1 MSTALSQ
8 RKPEKLD
15 KGKEKGKA
23 GGKGLKAASPIL
35 DGPTESDTSRPLD
48 SEEIQALAIRL
59 DELEKLHQEKKI
71 SQEEQQRPV
80 IVKKTKT
87 GPQKQP
93 IQVAKIAP
101 QQPVQEQLISAGI
114 RFDPVGSLLPYS
126 ILGTVN
132 DYVAELSD
140 LEAAELCAT
149 SRDKQTP
156 EDIPEVGQ
164 YNKKRVGSPDGGGR
178 SLENWKFRMDERR
191 QVMKNM
197 SKGLKRPPAT
207 LLMNQTD
214 RWRERKELMELMDAT
229 IPLIENG
236 KNRRLHS
243 EFWTQQQLI
252 GSDDTGIH
260 TTLTRTEV
268 GLPPPF
274 ETIGKPTVGMLET
287 GIDLTHKNTQSL
299 SKREWFQS
307 EYLEQRVNQLNPYM
321 QEIVPHKA
329 DLSSLQII
337 GHNTLSRKSQQKI
350 DIEIHVFE
358 KANERDKQYEEEI
371 TDNIQLNDDDKENEN
386 FGDTFNDMPDIINA
400 PIMGPALKIDTFV
413 FQQMPNIN
421 ENEELDF
428 MYEIR
433 VQFDSQVN
441 QRVTRMVEI
450 KNVGTTV
457 FYYEWQLKPY
467 TKPFDIVNSKTQRF
481 YFDNRT
487 KPVFQHYES
496 PFNSTGSILP
506 NDTLKLSFVFKSNES
521 GIFTERWQLLTRPV
535 LCGGRPIIFTLRG
548 VTIEEDIHRE
558 TRANIEKMLL
568 HKEAESI
575 VRKIVSGILD
585 NVRTPDRARSPVG
598 FYMTEQEQFQQN
610 NPDLYFDYEIF
621 EQIKK
626 LYEQVVPN
634 FEEDKWNL
642 SVETLRYKIL
652 LFDEDNPNK
661 QIFLEQL
668 NQAVNQLTLQ
678 PIAPSEQ
685 TTYIVCYDIMNQF
698 IDTFVDEMINVHQKL
713 QIPEP
718 ASESYPDIDLYGYE
732 FESWKKFFEY
742 TKQQADEK
750 RAKSAGTGGKDKK
763 AAAVGKVE
771 RGKSPKRSPAPSQVP
786 SAVGKRA
793 AASGTASQLTKRP
806 SFVSPAK
813 PDKEHSQLTPQQL
826 DERFKLSQGA
836 YLPIYTLLCHTF
848 DRLEQALDDLSEK
861 SPSNNESTLY
871 SQLATSIQNQSL
883 NILDILKDELTR
895 NVTTVDVDKFY

>member
-71 SQEEQQRPV
+71 TQEEHQRSV

-101 QQPVQEQLISAGI
+101 QQPVQEQLISAGV
-114 RFDPVGSLLPYS
+114 RFDPAGSLLPYS

-132 DYVAELSD
+132 DYVAELPD

-149 SRDKQTP
+149 SRDKKTP

-164 YNKKRVGSPDGGGR
+164 YDKKRVGSPDGGGR

-214 RWRERKELMELMDAT
+214 RWRERKELLELMDAT
-229 IPLIENG
+229 IPLIQNG

-260 TTLTRTEV
+260 TTLTRTEA

-274 ETIGKPTVGMLET
+274 ETIGKPTVGLLET

-337 GHNTLSRKSQQKI
+337 GQNTSRLKSQQKI

-386 FGDTFNDMPDIINA
+386 FGDTFNDMPDIIDA

-413 FQQMPNIN
+413 FQQMPNID

-548 VTIEEDIHRE
+548 VTTEEDIHRE
-558 TRANIEKMLL
+558 TRANIE
-568 HKEAESI
+568 
-575 VRKIVSGILD
+575 V
-585 NVRTPDRARSPVG
+585 
-598 FYMTEQEQFQQN
+598 
-610 NPDLYFDYEIF
+610 DLFRI
-621 EQIKK
+621 
-626 LYEQVVPN
+626 VPN
-634 FEEDKWNL
+634 FEKDKWNL
-642 SVETLRYKIL
+642 SIETLRYKIL

-698 IDTFVDEMINVHQKL
+698 VDAFVDTMVNVHQKL
-713 QIPEP
+713 RIPEP
-718 ASESYPDIDLYGYE
+718 ASESYPDIDMYGYE

-771 RGKSPKRSPAPSQVP
+771 RGKSPKRSPAPSQAA

-806 SFVSPAK
+806 SFISPAK
-813 PDKEHSQLTPQQL
+813 PDKEHAQLTPEQL

-861 SPSNNESTLY
+861 SPSNNENTIY